1 MPSSCLKDTGQAQWN
16 NGNTKASSCLLSIAK
31 EAAWPSA
38 SRGWTGWP
46 WSSPPP
52 KNVREILPTF
62 PLYNCVN
69 LTSVTYSLGQ
79 CFFKC
84 GPKITASVSFRSLL
98 KHGCWNPTPDL
109 LHEKLREWGP
119 SEHFNKHSGD
129 SYSLE
134 CAQDLAPLSAF
145 QLLKPGQN
153 FTVF

>member
-1 MPSSCLKDTGQAQWN
+1 MVN
-16 NGNTKASSCLLSIAK
+16 NKTLV
-31 EAAWPSA
+31 
-38 SRGWTGWP
+38 SRGNKLYDLALIFSHLTAA
-46 WSSPPP
+46 SQVSPPP